1 MAGLYHFGKRM
12 TLPSSVQIKHD
23 LRLLML
29 AESIKDLEQQ
39 LVDLGVPSVET
50 KTKTAAADLPQ
61 LF

>member
-23 LRLLML
+23 LRMLML
-29 AESIKDLEQQ
+29 AQSIKDLEQQ
-39 LVDLGVPSVET
+39 LSDLTPAPSSP
-50 KTKTAAADLPQ
+50 KTKDSRPPMPQ

>member
-1 MAGLYHFGKRM
+1 MASLYHFGKRM

-39 LVDLGVPSVET
+39 LADLAAPALET
-50 KTKTAAADLPQ
+50 KSKHPAPDLPQ

>member
-29 AESIKDLEQQ
+29 AESIKELEQQ
-39 LVDLGVPSVET
+39 LVDLGAPPVKATSKHPATE
-50 KTKTAAADLPQ
+50 LPQ

>member
-1 MAGLYHFGKRM
+1 MASLYHFGKRM

-39 LVDLGVPSVET
+39 LVDFGAPAVDT
-50 KTKTAAADLPQ
+50 KSTKPAAELPQ

>member
-39 LVDLGVPSVET
+39 LVDLGASTVDT
-50 KTKTAAADLPQ
+50 KSKKTAAELPQ

>member
-1 MAGLYHFGKRM
+1 
-12 TLPSSVQIKHD
+12 VQIKHD

-39 LVDLGVPSVET
+39 LVDLGAPPVKATSKHPATE
-50 KTKTAAADLPQ
+50 LPQ